1 MQEIINRFIA
11 ENFNSIK
18 SDYRWRIKEE
28 HLPAEVN
35 LDPSSNYVQNLQLKR
50 QLNGFFVDGDFKERL
65 EIINYYIAK
74 WGGVIRNSE
83 ETIRIYSTM
92 DCEALIDFRN
102 TGGIASWS
110 KALCV
115 RDPKKYAIFDAR
127 VSATL
132 NLLLLE
138 NTETD
143 EKLFFP
149 RLPSRNSTI
158 RKINQHIQ
166 ESRVSYRSNRVVY
179 REYMSLIHNAA
190 NHVGTDIQTVEM
202 ILFSHPEGLYAALEK

>member
-11 ENFNSIK
+11 ENINSIK

-28 HLPAEVN
+28 HLPAGVN
-35 LDPSSNYVQNLQLKR
+35 LDPSSNYEQNLQLKR
-50 QLNGFFVDGDFKERL
+50 QLNGLFVDGDFKERL

-110 KALCV
+110 KALCI
-115 RDPKKYAIFDAR
+115 RDPKTYAIFDAR

-132 NLLLLE
+132 NLLLLRS
-138 NTETD
+138 TD
-143 EKLFFP
+143 ETGNLFFP
-149 RLPSRNSTI
+149 RLPSRNRTI
-158 RKINQHIQ
+158 REINQLIQ
-166 ESRVSYRSNRVVY
+166 DSNVTFIRRNAVY
-179 REYMSLIHNAA
+179 REYLSMIHHAA
-190 NHVGTDIQTVEM
+190 NHVGTDIQTIEM
-202 ILFSHPEGLYAALEK
+202 ILFSHPENLHATLEK